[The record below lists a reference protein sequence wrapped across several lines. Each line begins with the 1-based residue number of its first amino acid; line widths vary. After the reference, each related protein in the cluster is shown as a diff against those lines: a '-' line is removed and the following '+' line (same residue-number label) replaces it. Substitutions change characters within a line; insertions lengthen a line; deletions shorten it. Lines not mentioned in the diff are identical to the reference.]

1 MTLLVVTQNACGT
14 SILVEGQ
21 HNLRVL
27 GGFFLKQKPIGF
39 SFSLEIREYIMK
51 FSRKKCPCKIL
62 MRIFTLLN

>member
-27 GGFFLKQKPIGF
+27 GVFFW
-39 SFSLEIREYIMK
+39 SRSLLALASVWKLGNTLWNSAGRNVLVK
-51 FSRKKCPCKIL
+51 F
-62 MRIFTLLN
+62 